1 MDRELFVISATEGI
15 EVDVPEKM
23 QPEFISSLCGFLKI
37 MNLEVSIRETDFLDH
52 SDEQIY
58 KMERTIY
65 IEHDFEDFAKLF
77 FKDNKIKFLYIV
89 DKEFCTLEHNKQ
101 FARFIMFTI
110 EFTKEYNKKI
120 KELKQLDTKGY
131 NESILD
137 KIKELEPNNLQ
148 KTIKDDDKDDDDDDD
163 SDSELWL

>member
-1 MDRELFVISATEGI
+1 MDKELFVTSATEGI
-15 EVDVPEKM
+15 DIDVPEKM
-23 QPEFISSLCGFLKI
+23 QPEFITSLCGFLRI

-77 FKDNKIKFLYIV
+77 FKDNKIKFLYII
-89 DKEFCTLEHNKQ
+89 DKEFCGSEHNKQ

-110 EFTKEYNKKI
+110 EFAKEYNKKI
-120 KELKQLDTKGY
+120 KELKQLDKKGY
-131 NESILD
+131 NENILNN
-137 KIKELEPNNLQ
+137 IKELEPNSIN
-148 KTIKDDDKDDDDDDD
+148 KISDDDDDDDDD